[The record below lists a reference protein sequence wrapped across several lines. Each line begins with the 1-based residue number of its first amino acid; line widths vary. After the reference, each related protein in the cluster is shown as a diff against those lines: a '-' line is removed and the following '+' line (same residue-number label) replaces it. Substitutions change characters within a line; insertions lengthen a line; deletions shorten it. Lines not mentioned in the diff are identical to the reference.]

1 MSEELIAKPPKTN
14 RNAIVQPVEV
24 TLSTRTVVRIVLLV
38 LFVLLVWSLAQT
50 LVLFLG
56 YLLLLIVFAIF
67 FAYLVSPL
75 VQLVQRPFA
84 APNRTRWMPRP
95 LAIAIVYTALFA
107 GLYVAGAYLVPLV
120 SSQISQFVQQLPVYS
135 TQLRARFEEL
145 DRRFDRTPMPP
156 AVRKSIEDGLT
167 SLAEVS
173 LGGLATSTLAT
184 VLSGALTLL
193 PAIILIPIL
202 AFFILK
208 DAELFKLAFV
218 RAFPRG
224 QLRGRA
230 ELFLQDLNKTLR
242 AYTRAQLLS
251 CLLIGT
257 ICTLGFYLIGVPYA
271 FLLGIIAAIF
281 EFVPLIGP
289 LTVGV
294 LAVTIAGFT
303 SWQQA
308 VLTGIFL
315 FVLRIVHDYVTYP
328 RIVREGI
335 HLHPM
340 AIILAVLAG
349 EQIAGVTG
357 VFLSIPVVAV
367 ATVAYRHLMEHS
379 GSTGIVAELLDEG
392 KTDKAIDVAE
402 KQLDRIHEDAERQQR
417 LQK

>member
-1 MSEELIAKPPKTN
+1 MSELISGNSENTDAPE
-14 RNAIVQPVEV
+14 VQPIEV
-24 TLSTRTVVRIVLLV
+24 TLSARTVARIVLLV
-38 LFVLLVWSLAQT
+38 LFILFVVSVVET
-50 LVLFLG
+50 LVADLRF
-56 YLLLLIVFAIF
+56 LLLLIVFAIF

-84 APNRTRWMPRP
+84 APGRTRWMPRP
-95 LAIAIVYTALFA
+95 LAIGIVYVAIFT
-107 GLYVAGAYLVPLV
+107 GLYLAGAYVVPLV
-120 SSQISQFVQQLPVYS
+120 GNQVAQFAQQLPTYS
-135 TQLRARFEEL
+135 SQLRTRFEEL

-156 AVRKSIEDGLT
+156 TVRKSIEDGLT
-167 SLAEVS
+167 KLAQENF
-173 LGGLATSTLAT
+173 GDLAASTFST
-184 VLSGALTLL
+184 VLSGTLTLL
-193 PAIILIPIL
+193 PTLILIPIL

-208 DAELFKLAFV
+208 DAELFKLAVV

-251 CLLIGT
+251 CLIIGT
-257 ICTLGFYLIGVPYA
+257 ICTIGFYLIGVPYA
-271 FLLGIIAAIF
+271 FLLGIIAAVL
-281 EFVPLIGP
+281 EFIPLVGP

-294 LAVTIAGFT
+294 LATTIASFT
-303 SWQQA
+303 SARQA
-308 VLTGIFL
+308 VITAIFL
-315 FVLRIVHDYVTYP
+315 FVLRIIHDYVTYP
-328 RIVREGI
+328 RIVREGM

-357 VFLSIPVVAV
+357 VFLSIPIVAV
-367 ATVAYRHLMEHS
+367 TTVAYRHLMEHS

-402 KQLDRIHEDAERQQR
+402 KQLDIIHEDAENQ
-417 LQK
+417 LKTENG